1 MSIANVKEIF
11 FEQGYIGPIKFL
23 DSDELHQFK
32 LQRDRHLEEIDW
44 MNTEFRRKAN
54 FLFPFINKLSK
65 NPILLAYVKEIIG
78 PNFSCYDSYVWNKD
92 PKNAKHVPY
101 HRDGIYWNFQDQTR
115 ALTVWITLSGAT
127 KEMGCLKYIRD
138 SHRYKTVNGKIV
150 FENQQLDKIDYIES
164 NPGEFVMHH
173 PYMLHGS
180 DDNKSNF
187 YRDGYSF
194 CFVATDTD
202 LAYKNSVES
211 SIMVSGVDNYNYLIH
226 EDSPS
231 GDWHKDL
238 ETWNKTV
245 EQQSNNFEELLK
257 NSGFEL
263 PGLNL
268 KEKQEEI

>member
-1 MSIANVKEIF
+1 MSIVNLKEIF
-11 FEQGYIGPIKFL
+11 NEQGYYGPVKLL
-23 DSDELHQFK
+23 DNDELHQFK
-32 LQRDRHLEEIDW
+32 LQRDRHIEEIDW

-65 NPILLAYVKEIIG
+65 NPILLEYVKEIIG

-92 PKNAKHVPY
+92 PKNKKHVPY

-150 FENQQLDKIDYIES
+150 FENLQLDNIDYIES

-180 DDNKSNF
+180 DENKSNF
-187 YRDGYSF
+187 
-194 CFVATDTD
+194 
-202 LAYKNSVES
+202 
-211 SIMVSGVDNYNYLIH
+211 
-226 EDSPS
+226 
-231 GDWHKDL
+231 
-238 ETWNKTV
+238 
-245 EQQSNNFEELLK
+245 
-257 NSGFEL
+257 
-263 PGLNL
+263 
-268 KEKQEEI
+268 